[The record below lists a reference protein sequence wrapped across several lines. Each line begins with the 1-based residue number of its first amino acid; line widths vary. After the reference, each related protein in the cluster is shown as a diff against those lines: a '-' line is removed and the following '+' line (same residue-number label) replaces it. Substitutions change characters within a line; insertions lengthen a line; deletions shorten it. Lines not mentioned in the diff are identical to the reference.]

1 MDTLLTKCIVS
12 SSVSW
17 SFQGLALFGSP
28 SSWDKTNPPSTEPP
42 GQFRDPAGHQV
53 GVLELP
59 YLGSTA
65 SLLLVLPRDKDTPL
79 AHIEPHLTAS
89 IIHIWTSSL
98 RRARMDVFLPR

>member
-1 MDTLLTKCIVS
+1 M
-12 SSVSW
+12 
-17 SFQGLALFGSP
+17 
-28 SSWDKTNPPSTEPP
+28 
-42 GQFRDPAGHQV
+42 

-59 YLGSTA
+59 YLGNTV

-79 AHIEPHLTAS
+79 SHVEPHLTAS